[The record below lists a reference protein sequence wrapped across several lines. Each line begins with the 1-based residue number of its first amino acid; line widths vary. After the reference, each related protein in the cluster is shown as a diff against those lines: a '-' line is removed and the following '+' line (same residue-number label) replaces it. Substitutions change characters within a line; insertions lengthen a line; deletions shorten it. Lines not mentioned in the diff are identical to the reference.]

1 MDPRTAATVTAS
13 DLLHAFEE
21 GSGGVGKN
29 DIETPLR
36 VFLTLFDR
44 DESFDGE
51 PAEYPLEQLDV
62 ALQDLRAWLKQ
73 GGFRGGAIVID
84 TFMPDVLSQIEQ

>member
-1 MDPRTAATVTAS
+1 MDPRTAATVTAP

-29 DIETPLR
+29 DVETSLR

-44 DESFDGE
+44 DENDSE
-51 PAEYPLEQLDV
+51 ATEYPLEQLDV
-62 ALQDLRAWLKQ
+62 ALHDLRVWLQK
-73 GGFRGGAIVID
+73 GGPRGGAVVID